1 MAYILFCIFLVIVA
15 RIWRRLFSGTIHGKV
30 VVGNRNILPQQFEDV
45 EFFLTAKD
53 FKKKVRPVLTN
64 VKGEYSFQ
72 CRVPVRFYLTLRATA
87 GDNQFI
93 SEPIGKIEGVRWL
106 FGIPY
111 FRLPISSG
119 DPIHV
124 DLVIS
129 DIPDPNLVLNGKE
142 PNYTIQNSN
151 EGSQKMHTPVH
162 PILNDRWMPVLIV
175 VVSLM
180 IDFFFGSPTEI
191 WSRFFEGTV
200 YGKVVLEN
208 RDTDPNRL
216 ANIEISWYISD
227 FAKKC
232 KPVLTDANGEYRF
245 ERAVPVNAESLS
257 MTAKYEA
264 GRPGYYREVYQ
275 RVEGIE
281 GVRRFL
287 GLPISS
293 GVPKR
298 VDFVI
303 PDIPPPII
311 GK

>member
-1 MAYILFCIFLVIVA
+1 M
-15 RIWRRLFSGTIHGKV
+15 
-30 VVGNRNILPQQFEDV
+30 GNSNILPQQFENI
-45 EFFLTAKD
+45 EFALTAKD

-64 VKGEYSFQ
+64 VKGEYSFE
-72 CRVPVRFYLTLRATA
+72 CRVPVWYYLTLKAKV
-87 GDNQFI
+87 GNNEFI
-93 SEPIGKIEGVRWL
+93 TEPIGKIEGVRWL

-124 DLVIS
+124 DLAIS
-129 DIPDPNLVLNGKE
+129 DIPDPYTVLNKKQS
-142 PNYTIQNSN
+142 NYTIQSSN
-151 EGSQKMHTPVH
+151 ESSQTIQTPVH
-162 PILNDRWMPVLIV
+162 PILNERWMPILIV

-200 YGKVVLEN
+200 YGKVVMEN
-208 RDTDPNRL
+208 GDTDPNRL
-216 ANIEISWYISD
+216 ANIEISLYISD

-232 KPVLTDANGEYRF
+232 KPVLTDSNGEYRF
-245 ERAVPVNAESLS
+245 ERDVPVNAESLS

-264 GRPGYYREVYQ
+264 GSPGYYREVYQ

-281 GVRRFL
+281 GVKRFL

-293 GVPKR
+293 GIPKR

-303 PDIPPPII
+303 PDMPPPIL
-311 GK
+311 GNE